1 MRFCFVLY
9 TTRCS
14 AKRGRH
20 DDMRTFQQ
28 RLSMYGGGIRKNA
41 VEIQRL
47 FPLARVLVF
56 VPDFELLVPQM
67 HTRNGAKAG
76 RASRVNMLQ
85 TYLHDLCSVH
95 SNVSVVPFSLLSLLP
110 LKRSGRRMT
119 NMTMGQI
126 LRCARYLPLC
136 SSYDRVDK
144 SPVVVRDADSIVSDL
159 DAAIIKSWLAGPQ
172 MWLVFQELH
181 MSSGL
186 PMGGGVAL
194 KTPLTASVF
203 GRACEGLRAK
213 HTDEHLLGRLMPP
226 SFRSHSF
233 ANPLL
238 APSKLV
244 VDLGHSVLTTVSVHA
259 NRSVLCVGARLT
271 EQGVWYTWPDARVL
285 WNYFSSYGE
294 RVIPQN
300 ARTIWVR

>member
-14 AKRGRH
+14 AKRGRY
-20 DDMRTFQQ
+20 DDMRTFKQ
-28 RLSMYGGGIRKNA
+28 RLSVYGGGIRKNA

-47 FPLARVLVF
+47 FPHARVLVF
-56 VPDFELLVPQM
+56 VPDFELLVPRM
-67 HTRNGAKAG
+67 PTRNGANAG
-76 RASRVNMLQ
+76 RASHVNILQ
-85 TYLHDLCSVH
+85 KYLHDLCSVH

-110 LKRSGRRMT
+110 LKRSGKRMT
-119 NMTMGQI
+119 SMTMGQI

-136 SSYDRVDK
+136 SCYDHGDN

-159 DAAIIKSWLAGPQ
+159 DAAIIKAWLAGPQ
-172 MWLVFQELH
+172 TWLVFQELH

-194 KTPLTASVF
+194 KTPLTPSVW

-233 ANPLL
+233 ANPSL

-244 VDLGHSVLTTVSVHA
+244 VDPGDSMTTLSVHA
-259 NRSVLCVGARLT
+259 NRIVLCVCARLT
-271 EQGVWYTWPDARVL
+271 KRGVWFTWPDPRVL
-285 WNYFSSYGE
+285 WNYGE
-294 RVIPQN
+294 RAIPQQ
-300 ARTIWVR
+300 ATTIWVR